1 MTEQLKTKNVYPS
14 ICKPLSKSK
23 SCGIWVERLL
33 WNGHKSIICFSRILK
48 KNFMNNAAEMME
60 NIHMIYSQVTKG
72 QYSTIIVRST
82 FDKVWRSKK
91 SLCKNFPTK
100 KWKIWKDFIYKL
112 SKTRQNV
119 LQTDKIVIKFSIG
132 SVGWLN
138 QLDEDQINQSRHIYL
153 VTYTFKITHFH
164 CVSLFSC

>member
-72 QYSTIIVRST
+72 QCFTMIVRST
-82 FDKVWRSKK
+82 FGKVCRSIKGLRKISFNSRFEKMKK
-91 SLCKNFPTK
+91 FR
-100 KWKIWKDFIYKL
+100 YQL
-112 SKTRQNV
+112 STTGKNV
-119 LQTDKIVIKFSIG
+119 LQTDKIFIKFYIS

-153 VTYTFKITHFH
+153 VTDFQNNTL
-164 CVSLFSC
+164 SLRRALYKL